1 MPQNNSNLGRNFR
14 MKKKIAA
21 ALAATFALG
30 VTSAF
35 ANNPFVDVPAKHWAY
50 DSVSKL
56 AKAGIVDGYGD
67 GTFRGQQNMTR
78 YEMAQIVAK
87 AMTKMDKADAE
98 QKAMINK
105 LSAEFS
111 SELNNLGVRVGNLEK
126 KVGTVKFGGDARVR
140 YVNKDTNDSD
150 FHQRVRLVGQGDINE
165 NTSVYLRWMVL
176 NHNEFGT
183 YDAGPAQTT
192 NVMSDAYI
200 THKGLM
206 KNVDAKLGRY
216 SLNLGQT
223 SYFAGTTGM
232 VDGAELKYTNG
243 KMSLTGAYADT
254 NAIGQAYYDPASPGA
269 FNNAGNVY
277 YADLNYAFDNNL
289 KANAF
294 YIKNQDEAGAGSN
307 LVNVFGIGTTW
318 KFAQDWQFVGDY
330 WKNTASD
337 AKVNGNSPKGQVYR
351 IAYKGAK
358 ASTPGSWG
366 AHVEYLKVEKNA
378 VDGSWSAAMVPVTN
392 VKGYAFQYSNT
403 LSKNVVADVIYAFNL
418 KNALT
423 GADYASGKKYTR
435 LQINYM
441 F

>member
-1 MPQNNSNLGRNFR
+1 

-140 YVNKDTNDSD
+140 WVNKDNVDSD

-183 YDAGPAQTT
+183 YNTAAT

-206 KNVDAKLGRY
+206 GNTDAKVGRY

-223 SYFAGTTGM
+223 TYFAGTTGM
-232 VDGAELKYTNG
+232 IDGAELKYTNS
-243 KMSLTGAYADT
+243 KMSLAGGYADT
-254 NAIGQAYYDPASPGA
+254 NALSQAYGGSTI
-269 FNNAGNVY
+269 GNIY
-277 YADLNYAFDNNL
+277 YADLNYKFDD
-289 KANAF
+289 KVQANAF
-294 YIKNQDEAGAGSN
+294 YLKGQDDVGVKVYG
-307 LVNVFGIGTTW
+307 VGTTW
-318 KFAQDWQFVGDY
+318 QFAQDWKFVGDY
-330 WKNTASD
+330 WKNSD
-337 AKVNGNSPKGQVYR
+337 ADNAKGQVYR

-358 ASTPGSWG
+358 ASVPGSWG
-366 AHVEYLKVEKNA
+366 AHVEYLKIES
-378 VDGSWSAAMVPVTN
+378 GSNNSKWSGAMVPVSN

-418 KNALT
+418 KDAYT
-423 GADYASGKKYTR
+423 GADYADGKTYTR